1 MTRTIPLK
9 IQNEYIAGDK
19 VLIGAA
25 GSHNDVVL
33 RMEFSP
39 MWDGLAKTV
48 QFCDALGEST
58 VEVLLAA
65 QMLES
70 GTTNVYLVPVPN
82 GAKKYAGDMALAI
95 KGAEASGGKEARA
108 TTAVYGTFTVGES
121 KWSGSAETEQD
132 VPPTQAVQMQTQIEK
147 ILGTIQDAR
156 NAATEAGKSA
166 EGAALSASHAQT
178 SEQYAAEYAQGAS
191 DSAVAA
197 AGSASDAAESAADA
211 AESIKHAPRIGEN
224 GKWELWDAE
233 KQVYVQTAFTAIGPQ
248 GPVGATGAKGDT
260 GERGPQGIQGVPGEK
275 GEKGDTGDSY
285 TVKGLYATLA
295 ALQAAHPTGS
305 PGDAWFVG
313 TSDSNVVYQWDVDK
327 KAWVNAGP
335 LKGPKGDTGA
345 QGPQGVQG
353 PQGKQG
359 IQGPEGPQ
367 GPVGPAGPQGEPGP
381 TYTAGE
387 NISISG
393 SVIATKAFPCNPN
406 LLVNWYFGN
415 PVNQRGQTSYPGG
428 AYAIDRWL
436 PSSGNT
442 SLVVNDGFLTVTTR
456 TGGAAVDQIQEFPY
470 PPGTVLT
477 LSALMR
483 CTTANAGLQCRFGKD
498 GTATDYSETVTLT
511 GTGDWEL
518 VTLPL
523 TIPSGIGAVL
533 QSPRF
538 RGTAAGITYDIKAIK
553 LELGTQQTLAHQE
566 NGVWVLNEIPDHSEQ
581 YRRCLRYFQS
591 IQGENFPIFAGEVGA
606 TGRLYFTV
614 PLIEPMRS
622 GVTVADVAASDIY
635 TTAGRAKLI
644 DAPGYGVWAQHLNAV
659 TIWTAKNS
667 VKDYTTDAAIAG
679 AGAVCMATLNLSAEL
694 SGA

>member
-1 MTRTIPLK
+1 MPEIDL
-9 IQNEYIAGDK
+9 
-19 VLIGAA
+19 
-25 GSHNDVVL
+25 
-33 RMEFSP
+33 
-39 MWDGLAKTV
+39 GLV
-48 QFCDALGEST
+48 
-58 VEVLLAA
+58 
-65 QMLES
+65 
-70 GTTNVYLVPVPN
+70 
-82 GAKKYAGDMALAI
+82 
-95 KGAEASGGKEARA
+95 
-108 TTAVYGTFTVGES
+108 
-121 KWSGSAETEQD
+121 
-132 VPPTQAVQMQTQIEK
+132 
-147 ILGTIQDAR
+147 
-156 NAATEAGKSA
+156 
-166 EGAALSASHAQT
+166 
-178 SEQYAAEYAQGAS
+178 
-191 DSAVAA
+191 
-197 AGSASDAAESAADA
+197 
-211 AESIKHAPRIGEN
+211 
-224 GKWELWDAE
+224 
-233 KQVYVQTAFTAIGPQ
+233 
-248 GPVGATGAKGDT
+248 
-260 GERGPQGIQGVPGEK
+260 
-275 GEKGDTGDSY
+275 
-285 TVKGLYATLA
+285 
-295 ALQAAHPTGS
+295 
-305 PGDAWFVG
+305 
-313 TSDSNVVYQWDVDK
+313 
-327 KAWVNAGP
+327 AGP
-335 LKGPKGDTGA
+335 AGA
-345 QGPQGVQG
+345 QGPAG
-353 PQGKQG
+353 PAGAEGKQG
-359 IQGPEGPQ
+359 ERGLPGKDGAPGAQGDPGADGKSAYETASAG
-367 GPVGPAGPQGEPGP
+367 GYVGSEAQFGRDLADVQNAVKYNTAQTLTDAQKQQARDNIGAPAP
-381 TYTAGE
+381 YAAGE

-406 LLVNWYFGN
+406 LLDNWYFGN

-456 TGGAAVDQIQEFPY
+456 TDGAAVDQIQEFPY

-483 CTTANAGLQCRFGKD
+483 CTTANAGLQYRFGND
-498 GTATDYSETVTLT
+498 GTTATDYSETVTLT

-538 RGTAAGITYDIKAIK
+538 RGTAAGTTYDIKAIK
-553 LELGTQQTLAHQE
+553 LELGTQQTLVHQE

-622 GVTVADVAASDIY
+622 GVTVADVTASDIY

>member
-1 MTRTIPLK
+1 MPEIDL
-9 IQNEYIAGDK
+9 
-19 VLIGAA
+19 
-25 GSHNDVVL
+25 
-33 RMEFSP
+33 
-39 MWDGLAKTV
+39 GLV
-48 QFCDALGEST
+48 
-58 VEVLLAA
+58 
-65 QMLES
+65 
-70 GTTNVYLVPVPN
+70 
-82 GAKKYAGDMALAI
+82 
-95 KGAEASGGKEARA
+95 
-108 TTAVYGTFTVGES
+108 
-121 KWSGSAETEQD
+121 
-132 VPPTQAVQMQTQIEK
+132 
-147 ILGTIQDAR
+147 
-156 NAATEAGKSA
+156 
-166 EGAALSASHAQT
+166 
-178 SEQYAAEYAQGAS
+178 
-191 DSAVAA
+191 
-197 AGSASDAAESAADA
+197 
-211 AESIKHAPRIGEN
+211 
-224 GKWELWDAE
+224 
-233 KQVYVQTAFTAIGPQ
+233 
-248 GPVGATGAKGDT
+248 
-260 GERGPQGIQGVPGEK
+260 
-275 GEKGDTGDSY
+275 
-285 TVKGLYATLA
+285 
-295 ALQAAHPTGS
+295 
-305 PGDAWFVG
+305 
-313 TSDSNVVYQWDVDK
+313 
-327 KAWVNAGP
+327 
-335 LKGPKGDTGA
+335 
-345 QGPQGVQG
+345 
-353 PQGKQG
+353 
-359 IQGPEGPQ
+359 
-367 GPVGPAGPQGEPGP
+367 VGPAGAQGSAGPAGAEGKQGERGLPGKDGAP
-381 TYTAGE
+381 GAQGDPGADGKSAYETASSSGYVGSEAQFGRDLADVQNAVKYNAPQELTDAQKQQARDNIGAPAPYTAGE

-406 LLVNWYFGN
+406 LLDNWYFGN

-456 TGGAAVDQIQEFPY
+456 TAGAAVDQIQEFPY

-498 GTATDYSETVTLT
+498 GTATDYSETVMLT

-518 VTLPL
+518 ITLPL

-566 NGVWVLNEIPDHSEQ
+566 NGVWVLNEIPDYSEQ

-614 PLIEPMRS
+614 PLVEPMRS

-679 AGAVCMATLNLSAEL
+679 VGAVCMATLNLSAEL
-694 SGA
+694 SGV

>member
-1 MTRTIPLK
+1 MSVNQAVNLNLSTDIVPPVLK
-9 IQNEYIAGDK
+9 MVQNDSNSRYIVAS
-19 VLIGAA
+19 L
-25 GSHNDVVL
+25 
-33 RMEFSP
+33 
-39 MWDGLAKTV
+39 WDG
-48 QFCDALGEST
+48 
-58 VEVLLAA
+58 
-65 QMLES
+65 
-70 GTTNVYLVPVPN
+70 
-82 GAKKYAGDMALAI
+82 
-95 KGAEASGGKEARA
+95 ASA
-108 TTAVYGTFTVGES
+108 Y
-121 KWSGSAETEQD
+121 D
-132 VPPTQAVQMQTQIEK
+132 V
-147 ILGTIQDAR
+147 
-156 NAATEAGKSA
+156 
-166 EGAALSASHAQT
+166 
-178 SEQYAAEYAQGAS
+178 
-191 DSAVAA
+191 
-197 AGSASDAAESAADA
+197 GSASVMMRFAKPDGTGGMYDADEAGNAVSVDGNVVTIPVATQVLTVAGDVFAQVDIYGSSNSKLASFAFKIDVAASVYPDAQIISSDYYNILTATIANAVTAAQNAAASATAAAQSADSAAASVDGAVKYNAPQTLTDA
-211 AESIKHAPRIGEN
+211 QKQQARDNINASAP
-224 GKWELWDAE
+224 
-233 KQVYVQTAFTAIGPQ
+233 
-248 GPVGATGAKGDT
+248 
-260 GERGPQGIQGVPGEK
+260 
-275 GEKGDTGDSY
+275 
-285 TVKGLYATLA
+285 
-295 ALQAAHPTGS
+295 
-305 PGDAWFVG
+305 
-313 TSDSNVVYQWDVDK
+313 
-327 KAWVNAGP
+327 
-335 LKGPKGDTGA
+335 
-345 QGPQGVQG
+345 
-353 PQGKQG
+353 
-359 IQGPEGPQ
+359 
-367 GPVGPAGPQGEPGP
+367 
-381 TYTAGE
+381 YTAGE

-442 SLVVNDGFLTVTTR
+442 SLVVKDGFLTVTTR
-456 TGGAAVDQIQEFPY
+456 TDGAAVDQIQEFPY

-591 IQGENFPIFAGEVGA
+591 IQGKNFPIFAGEVGA

-644 DAPGYGVWAQHLNAV
+644 DAPGYGVWAQHLNTV

-667 VKDYTTDAAIAG
+667 VKDYTTDADIAG

-694 SGA
+694 SGV

>member
-1 MTRTIPLK
+1 MNIKHSIELNLSADAIPGRLHMVQGDSNSRTIVATLWDGAQLYSIPTGAAVMVRFRKPDGTGGLYDATEGGNK
-9 IQNEYIAGDK
+9 VSYAGSIVTAPVATQMLAVAGD
-19 VLIGAA
+19 VFAEIDIFGSSSGAA
-25 GSHNDVVL
+25 AE
-33 RMEFSP
+33 R
-39 MWDGLAKTV
+39 LATFRFV
-48 QFCDALGEST
+48 
-58 VEVLLAA
+58 VEVAPCVLPDA
-65 QMLES
+65 EIIS
-70 GTTNVYLVPVPN
+70 SDYYNVLT
-82 GAKKYAGDMALAI
+82 AKI
-95 KGAEASGGKEARA
+95 VE
-108 TTAVYGTFTVGES
+108 
-121 KWSGSAETEQD
+121 
-132 VPPTQAVQMQTQIEK
+132 
-147 ILGTIQDAR
+147 
-156 NAATEAGKSA
+156 
-166 EGAALSASHAQT
+166 
-178 SEQYAAEYAQGAS
+178 
-191 DSAVAA
+191 AVAA
-197 AGSASDAAESAADA
+197 ADQAEQAKTAAAASAAA
-211 AESIKHAPRIGEN
+211 AATSAANAATSVEGAVKYNAPQTLTEEQKQQARDNIG
-224 GKWELWDAE
+224 A
-233 KQVYVQTAFTAIGPQ
+233 
-248 GPVGATGAKGDT
+248 
-260 GERGPQGIQGVPGEK
+260 
-275 GEKGDTGDSY
+275 
-285 TVKGLYATLA
+285 
-295 ALQAAHPTGS
+295 
-305 PGDAWFVG
+305 
-313 TSDSNVVYQWDVDK
+313 
-327 KAWVNAGP
+327 
-335 LKGPKGDTGA
+335 
-345 QGPQGVQG
+345 
-353 PQGKQG
+353 
-359 IQGPEGPQ
+359 
-367 GPVGPAGPQGEPGP
+367 PAP
-381 TYTAGE
+381 YTAGE

-442 SLVVNDGFLTVTTR
+442 SLAVNDGFLTVTTR
-456 TGGAAVDQIQEFPY
+456 TAGAAVDQIQEFPY

-483 CTTANAGLQCRFGKD
+483 CTTANAGLQCRFGND
-498 GTATDYSETVTLT
+498 GTTATDYSETVTLT

-566 NGVWVLNEIPDHSEQ
+566 NGVWVLNEIPDYSEQ
-581 YRRCLRYFQS
+581 YRRCMRYFQS

-614 PLIEPMRS
+614 PLVEPMRS

>member
-1 MTRTIPLK
+1 MADKAISELVAAEQIKSTDMFVLEQDGTAKRLQGQTLLNWLTAAADGHGGIS
-9 IQNEYIAGDK
+9 NIAKTGT
-19 VLIGAA
+19 
-25 GSHNDVVL
+25 
-33 RMEFSP
+33 
-39 MWDGLAKTV
+39 DGLVDTY
-48 QFCDALGEST
+48 T
-58 VEVLLAA
+58 ITLAD
-65 QMLES
+65 
-70 GTTNVYLVPVPN
+70 TT
-82 GAKKYAGDMALAI
+82 
-95 KGAEASGGKEARA
+95 
-108 TTAVYGTFTVGES
+108 TQTFTVTNGN
-121 KWSGSAETEQD
+121 GLTAF
-132 VPPTQAVQMQTQIEK
+132 EK
-147 ILGTIQDAR
+147 LSTVGLVDTYRFTRSDGTYF
-156 NAATEAGKSA
+156 TF
-166 EGAALSASHAQT
+166 
-178 SEQYAAEYAQGAS
+178 
-191 DSAVAA
+191 AVA
-197 AGSASDAAESAADA
+197 
-211 AESIKHAPRIGEN
+211 N
-224 GKWELWDAE
+224 
-233 KQVYVQTAFTAIGPQ
+233 
-248 GPVGATGAKGDT
+248 GAKGDT
-260 GERGPQGIQGVPGEK
+260 GEASHVWIKYASQQPTADSHSMGDLPDAWMGVYSGTAAEAPDDWQQYTWYQIK
-275 GEKGDTGDSY
+275 GEKGDTGAAATVTGTTVEYMVSDSGTIVPSGSWS
-285 TVKGLYATLA
+285 TVIPTVPQGKYLWTKVTTTFN
-295 ALQAAHPTGS
+295 TGS
-305 PGDAWFVG
+305 PAVSYSVTRMGIDGAGSVSSVNEKSPG
-313 TSDSNVVYQWDVDK
+313 ESGNVSLLAEDIPTSGGGSVQAVLDDK
-327 KAWVNAGP
+327 QEA
-335 LKGPKGDTGA
+335 L
-345 QGPQGVQG
+345 
-353 PQGKQG
+353 
-359 IQGPEGPQ
+359 
-367 GPVGPAGPQGEPGP
+367 
-381 TYTAGE
+381 TAGE

-406 LLVNWYFGN
+406 LLDNWYFGN

-456 TGGAAVDQIQEFPY
+456 TDGAAVDQIQEFPY

-483 CTTANAGLQCRFGKD
+483 CTTANAGLQCRFGKNSTD
-498 GTATDYSETVTLT
+498 AADYSNTVTLT

-538 RGTAAGITYDIKAIK
+538 RGTAAGTTYDIKAIK

-566 NGVWVLNEIPDHSEQ
+566 NGVWVLNEIPDYSEQ

-622 GVTVADVAASDIY
+622 GVTVADVTASDIY

-679 AGAVCMATLNLSAEL
+679 AGAVCLATLNLSAEL

>member
-1 MTRTIPLK
+1 MPEIDL
-9 IQNEYIAGDK
+9 
-19 VLIGAA
+19 
-25 GSHNDVVL
+25 
-33 RMEFSP
+33 
-39 MWDGLAKTV
+39 GLV
-48 QFCDALGEST
+48 
-58 VEVLLAA
+58 
-65 QMLES
+65 
-70 GTTNVYLVPVPN
+70 
-82 GAKKYAGDMALAI
+82 
-95 KGAEASGGKEARA
+95 
-108 TTAVYGTFTVGES
+108 
-121 KWSGSAETEQD
+121 
-132 VPPTQAVQMQTQIEK
+132 
-147 ILGTIQDAR
+147 
-156 NAATEAGKSA
+156 
-166 EGAALSASHAQT
+166 
-178 SEQYAAEYAQGAS
+178 
-191 DSAVAA
+191 
-197 AGSASDAAESAADA
+197 
-211 AESIKHAPRIGEN
+211 
-224 GKWELWDAE
+224 
-233 KQVYVQTAFTAIGPQ
+233 
-248 GPVGATGAKGDT
+248 
-260 GERGPQGIQGVPGEK
+260 
-275 GEKGDTGDSY
+275 
-285 TVKGLYATLA
+285 
-295 ALQAAHPTGS
+295 
-305 PGDAWFVG
+305 
-313 TSDSNVVYQWDVDK
+313 
-327 KAWVNAGP
+327 
-335 LKGPKGDTGA
+335 
-345 QGPQGVQG
+345 
-353 PQGKQG
+353 
-359 IQGPEGPQ
+359 
-367 GPVGPAGPQGEPGP
+367 VGPAGAQGAAGPAGAEGKQGERGLPGKDGAP
-381 TYTAGE
+381 GAQGDPGADGKSAYETASAGGYVGSEAQFGRDLADVQNAVKYNTPQTLTDAQKQQARENIGAPAPYTAGE

-406 LLVNWYFGN
+406 LIVNWYFGN

-456 TGGAAVDQIQEFPY
+456 TDGAAVDQIQEFPY

-498 GTATDYSETVTLT
+498 GTTATDYSKTVTLT

-591 IQGENFPIFAGEVGA
+591 IQGENFPIFAGEVGV

-679 AGAVCMATLNLSAEL
+679 VGAVCMATLNLSAEL